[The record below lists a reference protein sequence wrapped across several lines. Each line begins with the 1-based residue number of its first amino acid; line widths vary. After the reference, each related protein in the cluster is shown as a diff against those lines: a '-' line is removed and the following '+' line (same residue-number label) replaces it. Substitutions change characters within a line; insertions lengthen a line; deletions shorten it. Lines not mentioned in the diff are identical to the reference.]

1 MKKGLL
7 LLMATVIVACSD
19 NRYGT
24 GGRNACQFVKEHV
37 PGLRDDIASVEVIEE
52 DSLLSDF
59 GMIFGSTLLA
69 KSCAEF
75 QERKLSKDEF
85 RNIIDSLAHDATDVT
100 YSWQFS
106 NVINDSLKTLKRYDG
121 QWRKVYKV
129 RVTMKSGD
137 MKEPRVMMDNDGITP
152 RMMERDI
159 EKAIEDFTNKILS
172 AQQLLWL

>member
-1 MKKGLL
+1 MKKVIF

-19 NRYGT
+19 NKYGV
-24 GGRNACQFVKEHV
+24 GGRNACQFVKEQV

-75 QERKLSKDEF
+75 QEGKLSKDVF

-159 EKAIEDFTNKILS
+159 EKSIEDFTNKILS